1 MSVTWFKRV
10 DYSLNGVLEDIG
22 RGVIGLPGIQRPFV
36 WQNKKVRDLFDSMYQ
51 GYPIGNLLFWES
63 DVPDRYRP
71 IVTDSKQAPP
81 RFLIV
86 DGQQRLTSLY
96 AVLKGIKVIRKNFR
110 EEPIKIAFR
119 PRDEKFEVANAAI
132 CRDPE
137 WLSDISLLW
146 SKETTCRKVVK
157 EFIKSLRG
165 GREVSEDD
173 EGTLADNIDKLY
185 NLRDYPL
192 TTMELSPN
200 IKDEKAAKVFVRINS
215 SSTPLNQADFI
226 LTLMSVFWDEGRA
239 ELEAFC
245 RDARQP
251 STSTGKASPFNPF
264 IQPDPDQ
271 LLRVSVALGFRRARL
286 EHIYSILR
294 GKDLKTGEFSDE
306 RREKQFAVLKES
318 QKYILDLQHWH
329 EFFKALVLAGFRRG
343 DFISSKNALLYTYAL
358 YLIGKRN
365 FGVEAFSLRNVIA
378 RWFLMVSLTGRY
390 TGSPE
395 SRMEQDLADLR
406 DVSTASGFVAR
417 LDQAI
422 STTLTDDYWNITLPN
437 ELATSSARSPALFTY
452 CAALNLLDAQVLFSK
467 MKVAEL
473 MDPISHPNKAALER
487 HHLFPKKYL
496 ARQGITETRDTN
508 QIANYALVEWSDNI
522 EISGMSPSKYV
533 PKYTQRFDN
542 NELRKMYFWH
552 ALPHNWEKMDYRGF
566 LEERRKLMAQVIRRA
581 FEKLLK
587 NG

>member
-1 MSVTWFKRV
+1 MNRPQFKKV
-10 DYSLNGVLEDIG
+10 EYPLKTLLDDIAMG
-22 RGVIGLPGIQRPFV
+22 EIGLPEIQRPFV
-36 WQNKKVRDLFDSMYQ
+36 WPNKKVRDLFDSMYR
-51 GYPIGNLLFWES
+51 GYPIGSLLFWVNGRQDS
-63 DVPDRYRP
+63 HRQ
-71 IVTDSKQAPP
+71 IGTDSKQDVP
-81 RFLIV
+81 RLMVV

-96 AVLKGIKVIRKNFR
+96 AVLKGIEVIRKNFR
-110 EEPIKIAFR
+110 KERIKIAFR
-119 PRDEKFEVANAAI
+119 PRDKKFEVANTAI

-137 WLSDISLLW
+137 WLPDISKLW
-146 SKETTCRKVVK
+146 SEETTHTKV
-157 EFIKSLRG
+157 IKR
-165 GREVSEDD
+165 V
-173 EGTLADNIDKLY
+173 IK
-185 NLRDYPL
+185 NLREKRDIREDEEDQLSEKIDGLYTLQNYPL
-192 TTMELSPN
+192 IVLELYSSVEE
-200 IKDEKAAKVFVRINS
+200 KDAADIFVRINKQG
-215 SSTPLNQADFI
+215 TPLNQADFI

-245 RDARQP
+245 RAAHKP
-251 STSTGKASPFNPF
+251 STGKASPFNPF

-286 EHIYSILR
+286 EHVCSILR
-294 GKDLKTGEFSDE
+294 GKDLQTGQFSDE
-306 RREKQFAVLKES
+306 EREKQFAVLKES
-318 QKYILDLQHWH
+318 QDYILDLQHWH
-329 EFFKALVLAGFRRG
+329 EFFKALVLAGFRRS

-358 YLIGKRN
+358 YLIGKRD

-378 RWFLMVSLTGRY
+378 RWFLMVSLTRRY
-390 TGSPE
+390 TDSPE

-417 LDQAI
+417 LDQTI

-437 ELATSSARSPALFTY
+437 ELATSSARNPALYTY
-452 CAALNLLDAQVLFSK
+452 YAALNLLDAQVLFSK

-473 MDPISHPNKAALER
+473 MDPISHAKKAALER

-496 ARQGITETRDTN
+496 ERLGIKETRDIN
-508 QIANYALVEWSDNI
+508 QIANQALVEWSDNI
-522 EISGMSPSKYV
+522 EISDMAPSEYV

>member
-10 DYSLNGVLEDIG
+10 DYSLNRVLEDIG
-22 RGVIGLPGIQRPFV
+22 SGAIGLPGIQRPFV
-36 WQNKKVRDLFDSMYQ
+36 WPNTKVRDLFDSMYQ
-51 GYPIGNLLFWES
+51 GYPIGNLLFWAS
-63 DVPDRYRP
+63 DVPGRHRQ
-71 IVTDSKQAPP
+71 IGTDSKQAPP
-81 RFLIV
+81 RLSIV

-96 AVLKGIKVIRKNFR
+96 AVLKGIQVTRKNFR
-110 EEPIKIAFR
+110 KERIKIAFR

-146 SKETTCRKVVK
+146 SKETTRRKVVK

-173 EGTLADNIDKLY
+173 EETLAGNIEQLY
-185 NLRDYPL
+185 DLRDYPL
-192 TTMELSPN
+192 TTMELSSS
-200 IKDEKAAKVFVRINS
+200 IKDEQAAKVFVRINS
-215 SSTPLNQADFI
+215 SGTQLNQADFI

-251 STSTGKASPFNPF
+251 STGKASPFNPF

-294 GKDLKTGEFSDE
+294 GKDLQTGEFSDK
-306 RREKQFAVLKES
+306 RREEQFAVLKKS

-329 EFFKALVLAGFRRG
+329 EFFKALVLAGFRRS
-343 DFISSKNALLYTYAL
+343 DLISSKNALLYTYAL
-358 YLIGKRN
+358 YLIGKRD

-390 TGSPE
+390 TDSPE

-417 LDQAI
+417 LDQTI

-437 ELATSSARSPALFTY
+437 ELATSSARNPALYTY
-452 CAALNLLDAQVLFSK
+452 YAALNLLDAQVLFSK
-467 MKVAEL
+467 MRVAEL
-473 MDPISHPNKAALER
+473 MDPLSHAKKSALER

-522 EISGMSPSKYV
+522 EISDMAPSEYV

-587 NG
+587 KG